1 MPVAT
6 GFTVGGILALIGS
19 NLSKVAEG
27 AINIIKIVAAIGF
40 GAVFA
45 SAIVN
50 LLALV
55 SGLVFSSG
63 IVADIFK
70 VMSMCLPFNAYA
82 VFSALLGTITA
93 ILSFLVARRVYMLT
107 MNLIGTSSHN
117 A

>member
-1 MPVAT
+1 MAVGTAV
-6 GFTVGGILALIGS
+6 TVGGILALIGS

-55 SGLVFSSG
+55 SGLVKCNVRNPPKKGCIDVMQPFS
-63 IVADIFK
+63 I
-70 VMSMCLPFNAYA
+70 C
-82 VFSALLGTITA
+82 
-93 ILSFLVARRVYMLT
+93 
-107 MNLIGTSSHN
+107 
-117 A
+117 

>member
-1 MPVAT
+1 MAVGTAV
-6 GFTVGGILALIGS
+6 TVGGILALIGS

-40 GAVFA
+40 GALFA
-45 SAIVN
+45 TAIVN

-55 SGLVFSSG
+55 YSATFSSG
-63 IVADIFK
+63 IVSDIFK

-82 VFSALLGTITA
+82 VFSAILGSITA
-93 ILSFLVARRVYMLT
+93 ILAFLVARRVYMLT
-107 MNLIGTSSHN
+107 MNLIGTSSSN

>member
-1 MPVAT
+1 MAVGTAV
-6 GFTVGGILALIGS
+6 TVGGILALIGS

-40 GAVFA
+40 AAAFA

-63 IVADIFK
+63 IVGDIFK
-70 VMSMCLPFNAYA
+70 VVSMCLPFNAYA
-82 VFSALLGTITA
+82 VFNAILGSITA
-93 ILSFLVARRVYMLT
+93 ILSFLVARRVFMLT
-107 MNLIGTSSHN
+107 MNLIGTGSY